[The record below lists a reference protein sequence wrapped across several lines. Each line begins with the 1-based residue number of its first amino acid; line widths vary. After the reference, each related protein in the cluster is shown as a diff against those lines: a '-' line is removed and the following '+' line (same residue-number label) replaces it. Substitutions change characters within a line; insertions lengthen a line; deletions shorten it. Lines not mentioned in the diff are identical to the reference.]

1 MSAEER
7 GRPGPGPIRVLA
19 PEVASRIAAGEV
31 IERPASV
38 VKELVENALDAG
50 AAAVE
55 IEIEEGGAALMRV
68 SDDGCGIAPS
78 EVESAFLRHATSK
91 LRSEHDLFTV
101 RTLGFRGEALAA
113 VAAAA
118 DVELTTRPAGE
129 QGAVRARYRGGE
141 LESRGSAPSAPGTA
155 VEVRGLFAQLPA
167 RRRFLR
173 SPRAEARAVASVV
186 TDYALCRPAVSF
198 RLRVDG
204 RQALHTPGTGEPRD
218 AVTSVYGAQVASEL
232 LPASADRSLREPA
245 PGREQPRCLVGGLV
259 GPPSLHRGSRRY
271 IHLVANGRT
280 ISSRA
285 LVHAVEEAYRA
296 LMPAGR
302 HPVALIRV
310 EVPPGQVDVNVHPR
324 KAEVRFRHEQL
335 VYATVSEAVRSAL
348 SGAPAPEAPWLD
360 APARADGPRP
370 PRGREA
376 LASAQ
381 PASSLQLP
389 PDLTGAPARPG
400 AARSPLPS
408 GKPVSGRA
416 ALPLGERLPALRPLG
431 QFDRLYLVAEGPD
444 GLYLVDQH
452 AAHERVLYERVLT
465 ARERGRPERQALLE
479 PVAVALAPD
488 RAELAWELSSELEAL
503 GFELSELD
511 GGAVLLRSVPA
522 ALGSRDPERSLVDYL
537 DALDAEERLTGP
549 DRALATLACRA
560 AVMAG
565 DRLAPEEQ
573 RALLQDLEA
582 ASEPHSCPHGRP
594 TVVHLTRE
602 ALDRSFRRPPQRR

>member
-1 MSAEER
+1 MGSTSIYGDCPLAKLWR
-7 GRPGPGPIRVLA
+7 G
-19 PEVASRIAAGEV
+19 S
-31 IERPASV
+31 
-38 VKELVENALDAG
+38 
-50 AAAVE
+50 
-55 IEIEEGGAALMRV
+55 
-68 SDDGCGIAPS
+68 
-78 EVESAFLRHATSK
+78 
-91 LRSEHDLFTV
+91 
-101 RTLGFRGEALAA
+101 
-113 VAAAA
+113 
-118 DVELTTRPAGE
+118 
-129 QGAVRARYRGGE
+129 GAVRARYRGGE

-167 RRRFLR
+167 RQRFLR
-173 SPRAEARAVASVV
+173 SARAEARAVASIV

-204 RQALHTPGTGEPRD
+204 RQALHTPGTGDPRD
-218 AVTSVYGAQVASEL
+218 AVASVYGAQVASEL
-232 LPASADRSLREPA
+232 LPASADRSLREPV
-245 PGREQPRCLVGGLV
+245 PGREQPRCVVGGLV

-310 EVPPGQVDVNVHPR
+310 DVPPEQVDVNVHPR

-348 SGAPAPEAPWLD
+348 SGAPAPEAPRLG
-360 APARADGPRP
+360 ASAHGDGPRP

-376 LASAQ
+376 LAAAQ

-389 PDLTGAPARPG
+389 PDLPDLPGAPARPG

-408 GKPVSGRA
+408 GEPVSGRA

-431 QFDRLYLVAEGPD
+431 QFDRLYLIAGGPG

-452 AAHERVLYERVLT
+452 AAHERVLYERALA
-465 ARERGRPERQALLE
+465 ARKRGRPERQALLE
-479 PVAVALAPD
+479 PVAVALAPH
-488 RAELAWELSSELEAL
+488 RAELELSSDLE
-503 GFELSELD
+503 
-511 GGAVLLRSVPA
+511 

-549 DRALATLACRA
+549 DRALGTLACRA

-565 DRLAPEEQ
+565 GRLAPEEQ

-582 ASEPHSCPHGRP
+582 ASRPQSCPHGRP